1 MFIPLF
7 KVYLLSIMFLNIP
20 LVITVLL
27 HSITSF
33 LGLNYIHITRQ
44 YEIHGID
51 VSHHQRFID
60 WEKVA
65 EHSQFKV
72 SFTFLKATE
81 GTTIRDTRFETNW
94 KESKEAGLVRGAY
107 HFFSATSSPYTQA
120 QNYIRTVD
128 LAGGDLAPVLDFEI
142 HDNSKS
148 PALMRKNVEKWISI
162 VEKHYGCK
170 VIIYTNTHIYN
181 KYLRGYFKNNPLW
194 IADYNF
200 SNVSNLVGHP
210 KLKFWQYTEKG
221 RIMGINGNVDIN
233 AFLGDTKEF
242 DALKIPEENYE
253 IELEVESVS
262 SK

>member
-1 MFIPLF
+1 
-7 KVYLLSIMFLNIP
+7 MFLNIP

-94 KESKEAGLVRGAY
+94 KESKEAGLVR
-107 HFFSATSSPYTQA
+107 
-120 QNYIRTVD
+120 
-128 LAGGDLAPVLDFEI
+128 
-142 HDNSKS
+142 
-148 PALMRKNVEKWISI
+148 
-162 VEKHYGCK
+162 
-170 VIIYTNTHIYN
+170 
-181 KYLRGYFKNNPLW
+181 
-194 IADYNF
+194 
-200 SNVSNLVGHP
+200 
-210 KLKFWQYTEKG
+210 
-221 RIMGINGNVDIN
+221 
-233 AFLGDTKEF
+233 
-242 DALKIPEENYE
+242 LKIISERLTLQEAIWLRFLILKSTTIAN
-253 IELEVESVS
+253 LRH
-262 SK
+262 